1 LRATRRE
8 SQLCTHSDSDRT
20 KGNDF
25 KLEEGR
31 FMLNVMKKILY
42 SESGEAL
49 AQVAYRSCGAPS
61 LEAFKA
67 SLDEALSSLSF
78 MRSNRTGTF
87 PDLISFTAT
96 PEKTR

>member
-1 LRATRRE
+1 MRATRRE

-25 KLEEGR
+25 KLDR